1 LLKTRVGHSIAVDA
15 FTSGVETANGANI
28 GADVKLGMLFSSVV
42 LDQVELVR
50 GVKSVLGNTPIIGC
64 TSSGAIIV
72 PDGYIANEDG
82 FSGMMSFADD
92 ALVVGVAGSERG
104 NDPRETGRKI
114 AIEALENAGLN
125 EVPNYFYMVASPAEE
140 ELYLKGI
147 QDVIGRVPFFGG
159 SAADNTVEGKWSI
172 IANDKIFSDGCAVAF
187 FYGENDFANQY
198 TGAYEESE
206 KCGLV
211 TKIDGRKLIEI
222 DHKPALEVYSKWSG
236 KSIESLMGGNLLV
249 ETICAPLGVKDPLG
263 DLIAIRHPMNG
274 NDDLSMN
281 IGNNL
286 AVNTAIMMMN
296 GTADKLVSS
305 TKEVM
310 IDVKKELGVN
320 SAGYFLVHCGG
331 RKISITDRMEEV
343 YQNIKKEAGDVPFIT
358 IFTFGEYGSMNHS
371 VNTCGGLMLS
381 FSSFSE

>member
-1 LLKTRVGHSIAVDA
+1 MLKTRVGHSIAVDA